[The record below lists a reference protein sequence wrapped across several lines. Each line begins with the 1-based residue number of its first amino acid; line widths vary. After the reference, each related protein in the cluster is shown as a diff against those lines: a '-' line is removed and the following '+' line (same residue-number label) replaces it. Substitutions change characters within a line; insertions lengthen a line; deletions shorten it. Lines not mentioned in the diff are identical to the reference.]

1 MQPRDKEEG
10 ASLIEI
16 YGHKFEQIM
25 TGGIYIAGQDGDI
38 FLGYLAP
45 QQNKITYAK
54 YLVFYEKHCESMKI
68 AWK

>member
-25 TGGIYIAGQDGDI
+25 TGGIYIAGQDDDI
-38 FLGYLAP
+38 FLGYLGL
-45 QQNKITYAK
+45 NKTKLHMLSI
-54 YLVFYEKHCESMKI
+54 
-68 AWK
+68 